1 MSVCLPVAFLLM
13 SVSCHAPQVLEAA
26 QQLAA
31 CNHKVKN
38 LKLEAQGIPAADLE
52 GLGDAL
58 VTLPYVTWLTLNL
71 LFSAPRPRKTAQQR
85 QQEWQ
90 QEAAQLQQD
99 LQLEQNQQEIQQWQ
113 QQQQAAAG
121 QQDNGPLPT
130 HVLAAM
136 APAGAEAVAE
146 IKAQQRQE
154 ERQQEQASREAVH
167 AGSRLSQKLLKQ
179 LPGTVLELRIKHFF
193 V

>member
-1 MSVCLPVAFLLM
+1 LLM
-13 SVSCHAPQVLEAA
+13 FLSLTPLPQVLEAA

-58 VTLPYVTWLTLNL
+58 VTLPYVTWLTLHL
-71 LFSAPRPRKTAQQR
+71 QYSAPRPRKTKQQQEQQQQ

-90 QEAAQLQQD
+90 QQAVQLQQD
-99 LQLEQNQQEIQQWQ
+99 LQANPAQQQELQQTMEALNAPVTESVVAAM
-113 QQQQAAAG
+113 AAAG
-121 QQDNGPLPT
+121 E
-130 HVLAAM
+130 A
-136 APAGAEAVAE
+136 AVAE
-146 IKAQQRQE
+146 IQAQQRE
-154 ERQQEQASREAVH
+154 EARQREQASRDAVN
-167 AGSRLSQKLLKQ
+167 AGSRLSQKLLKG
-179 LPGTVLELRIKHFF
+179 LPGTVLELRIKPFF